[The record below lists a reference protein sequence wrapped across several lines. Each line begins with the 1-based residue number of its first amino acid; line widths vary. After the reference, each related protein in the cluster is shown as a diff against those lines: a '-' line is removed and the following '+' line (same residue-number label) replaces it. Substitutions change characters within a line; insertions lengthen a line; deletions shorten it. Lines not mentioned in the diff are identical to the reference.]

1 MNGVKIL
8 HTADCHLGSG
18 RASVKNGKKEL
29 KDTFFRILNICRHEQ
44 IDFLLIAGDLF
55 DSPFIDRETAGEI
68 ADGFSHLDGTYVIIV
83 SGNHD
88 CACADS
94 VYDTFPFPENVKLFT
109 SHLEYCDFPDKNTR
123 IYGAGFGT
131 AHEQASMLSGFSAP
145 KADTIN
151 IGIMHGEVTNSSQSC
166 LYNPI
171 SDAQIAAS
179 GFDYLALGHI
189 HKRSEIA
196 KLGNTFYAYCGCP
209 DGRGFDETGSKGI
222 YVGTVGKG
230 ECNLEYRE
238 LSSRLYIA
246 DSVDISGCTSS
257 HQAALLI
264 TDYIKANYN
273 DIFADNLYR
282 ISMTGN
288 IGPDAILNTSQIQ
301 SEIENNVF
309 FCEISDRT
317 VPELSALKQ
326 LATEQTL
333 RGIFTRRMLDRIAS
347 SSHDE
352 QQNLQLA
359 LRLGLH
365 AFEREVKLL
374 DN

>member
-1 MNGVKIL
+1 MDDVKIL

-18 RASVKNGKKEL
+18 RVSVNSGKKEL
-29 KDTFFRILNICRHEQ
+29 KDTFFRILDICRCEQ
-44 IDFLLIAGDLF
+44 VDFLLIAGDLF

-68 ADGFSHLDGTYVIIV
+68 ADSFSRLDDTYVIIV

-109 SHLEYCDFPDKNTR
+109 SAIKYCDFPDKNTR
-123 IYGAGFGT
+123 IYGAGFG
-131 AHEQASMLSGFSAP
+131 AVHEQTSLLSGFTAP
-145 KADTIN
+145 KTDTIN
-151 IGIMHGEVTNSSQSC
+151 IGVMHGEVTNSIKSC

-179 GFDYLALGHI
+179 GLDYLALGHI

-196 KLGNTFYAYCGCP
+196 RLDSTFYAYCGCP

-222 YVGTVGKG
+222 YIGTVGKG

-238 LSSRLYIA
+238 LSSRLYIT
-246 DSVDISGCTSS
+246 DNVDISGCTSS
-257 HQAALLI
+257 HQAAVRI
-264 TDYIKANYN
+264 TEYIKEICK
-273 DIFADNLYR
+273 DIFSDNLYK
-282 ISMTGN
+282 ITMTGSINPDVMLN
-288 IGPDAILNTSQIQ
+288 ISQIQ
-301 SEIENNVF
+301 SELENYVF

-365 AFEREVKLL
+365 AFEREVRLL